1 MANDENT
8 DLLLGLG
15 LSLNQARVY
24 LAILKLEKT
33 TVGQVAKFSKVRRED
48 VYRLLPSLEKMGLV
62 ERLLGKP
69 TEVRAMPI
77 SDALSFLVAEEKSK
91 SDERLTGMRSAVQR
105 LSLKDWKQPL
115 PGEAS
120 IYILIA
126 EKKAILAKTS
136 ELISNSRK
144 EVALIADKARIIPI
158 LSQFSDECTRAI
170 KEGTQIRLIFEG
182 DSSDS
187 LLKEKVQK
195 LIDGPSVHVKFYRG
209 RLNHFIMSDDK
220 EALITTSKETGLG
233 ESPSLW
239 TNNGNLIGVLR
250 TGFES
255 DWERARYTMNSD
267 QKLSLVVCEC
277 GFKIPLVPDL
287 DEMARSIEAH
297 TATHDKSE
305 TDPEK
310 AEAERNRIEELL
322 TQKVLTSIGKKNH
335 NKH

>member
-69 TEVRAMPI
+69 TQIRATPI
-77 SDALSFLVAEEKSK
+77 SDALTFLVSEEKNRF
-91 SDERLTGMRSAVQR
+91 DDRLSGMRSSVQR

-120 IYILIA
+120 IYILIV

-136 ELISNSRK
+136 ELIGNSRK
-144 EVALIADKARIIPI
+144 EVELIADKARIIPV
-158 LSQFSDECTRAI
+158 LSQFSDECRQAI
-170 KEGTQIRLIFEG
+170 KKGAVIRLIFEG
-182 DSSDS
+182 EGPDG

-195 LIDGPSVHVKFYRG
+195 LIDGASVHVKFHREP
-209 RLNHFIMSDDK
+209 LNHFIMSDDK

-239 TNNGNLIGVLR
+239 TNNSNLIGVLR

-255 DWERARYTMNSD
+255 DR
-267 QKLSLVVCEC
+267 
-277 GFKIPLVPDL
+277 
-287 DEMARSIEAH
+287 
-297 TATHDKSE
+297 
-305 TDPEK
+305 EK
-310 AEAERNRIEELL
+310 AED
-322 TQKVLTSIGKKNH
+322 
-335 NKH
+335 